1 MLFTK
6 AVLTL
11 MRELNHLNR
20 FGVVAVIP
28 VGWKRSIRGRVIS
41 HTQERADF
49 VHLTHYYLI

>member
-28 VGWKRSIRGRVIS
+28 VGWKRSIRGRIIS
-41 HTQERADF
+41 HTQEWADF